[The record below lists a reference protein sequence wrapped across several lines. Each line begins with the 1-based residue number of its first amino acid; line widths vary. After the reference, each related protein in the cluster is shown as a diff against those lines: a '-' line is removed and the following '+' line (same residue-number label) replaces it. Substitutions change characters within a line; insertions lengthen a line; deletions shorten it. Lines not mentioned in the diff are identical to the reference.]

1 MFNDAK
7 QIIFMTYM
15 QFVIKESV
23 FTIKLKKNQTFH
35 AFSDAKPDIIYKK
48 NWGNILKK
56 KKKQRHWSV
65 YLHSTEGVLVFALL
79 TEINSV
85 SKDWLVA
92 NLSQLCQGN
101 NLHRKIYDKGTQ

>member
-48 NWGNILKK
+48 NWGNIFFKK
-56 KKKQRHWSV
+56 KEATPLACIFTLNRGCFGIRAFNWNKQCLERLV
-65 YLHSTEGVLVFALL
+65 GGKLKSTLPG
-79 TEINSV
+79 
-85 SKDWLVA
+85 
-92 NLSQLCQGN
+92 Q
-101 NLHRKIYDKGTQ
+101 